1 MYVPRFGETNIV
13 YDVIDNKNNNILTTT
28 TDKTYGTITI
38 QDGILSHSDNESNFN
53 SPTGIIYGSDT
64 GGKWSLASTDIT
76 NGILTKSNDL
86 TFDSHTGLLYGKSTG
101 KQTWS
106 LDSVVIDKGILT
118 KSNDILG
125 FNSLTGILYGSATGD
140 TWSLESTKITDGIFT
155 RSNNTL
161 VFNSPTGIIY
171 GSDTGGTW
179 SLESTKITDGIFT
192 RSNNTLVFNNPN
204 GLLYG
209 SIKDDVWSLN
219 KVNNLTSYADSN
231 DYVLYYGKDSNN
243 ENKVTPHW
251 RILTI
256 DGKNFS
262 MQNGEVSHQW
272 RNIVT
277 NDDSNIVSI
286 QTEYLNDQDYGI
298 YNNNGKVVKLST
310 KVLNDIGLKFFS
322 PSEINESGYITT
334 NVIIYNSS
342 TDSVSFPVNYYN
354 VYNFHCD
361 DNQYL
366 NIDDRSYMQNLQYT
380 NGFYNFTTVSNN
392 LPVYDQIKNTYDGFY
407 NFIETNKINS
417 NTCYLHFTTSL
428 FVDSIVMPSPNID
441 KYADYSIDN
450 ISNYDCIIG
459 IYTNFGKIEPN
470 TFYQN
475 VFFCN
480 SNTPVL
486 SAEDTSPLLGY
497 LIVDLANID
506 KSGKVNINQLYD
518 IDSTIPYNTN
528 IVNYDI
534 DQLKNGIL
542 TFRPL
547 FYKSK
552 DNNITSLHYDKKT
565 YSNFYK
571 RITHLDSA
579 SLSIKQNDDSDSYGI
594 LSILER
600 DKDYIYYK
608 DNLQLTENVTIDSN
622 FNNMFHNYTIAIPND
637 GIVSIKDIDKVNE
650 RASIILNYIYCDT
663 DKNKNVYYLN
673 NCIKPFSYIV
683 DERNNYYLSDPI
695 LGNVLNNNNNLY
707 NVCLLTDDYTIIS
720 NKQIILSKNYY
731 TFISST
737 NESITVKNN
746 NTDKE
751 ITLKGSYPSCNNG
764 YISIDDID
772 NIYEIN
778 KFNNLV
784 NKDNNDIS
792 LEYKTYV
799 VQNFR
804 INTSVIYNNSNTS
817 NLHILVNDTIDAS
830 TYNIQYSID
839 NTIYEVGT
847 PLYKTNNIYVTEGKI
862 SRFTDN
868 IISFNSNMYGIDNN
882 NNRYE
887 YYPIIFNNDY
897 VYRKELL
904 IPNNDTFKYTL
915 FGVIY
920 NNTRYIFSAKD
931 VSLNIYGQIVVNT
944 DKYYYNSNEKA
955 IYSIN
960 GDNKI
965 VSSSLIIYNE
975 YIEILNNNYACNYI
989 TRTINENNNDT
1000 SKRFYYLYN
1009 KINIPI
1015 DYKSLNS
1022 NIIHINNPILGQN
1035 LYKPSTTNQYNLL
1048 STTEIN
1054 ENIYNKNI
1062 LISPENNKITLTLN
1076 ELNNSNN
1083 LTDENTTKAIITE
1096 EGIIV
1101 IKNKSFIM
1109 EITNPDEFIYSD
1121 NHIDIPFFDTPIE
1134 KDMKIVLKPI
1144 SKYSILSYNR
1154 KSYNNN
1160 ETYTDQIYTLAK
1172 NVGFKISLCNIYVT
1186 LTSYIGEYP
1195 SMIN

>member
-1 MYVPRFGETNIV
+1 MYVPRFGKTNIV
-13 YDVIDNKNNNILTTT
+13 YDVINGNNILTTT
-28 TDKTYGTITI
+28 TDKTYGTINI
-38 QDGILSHSDNESNFN
+38 QDGILTHSNEKSNFN
-53 SPTGIIYGSDT
+53 SPTGILYGST
-64 GGKWSLASTDIT
+64 TAEGKWSLASTDIT

-106 LDSVVIDKGILT
+106 LDSVIIDKGILT
-118 KSNDILG
+118 KSNNTLG
-125 FNSLTGILYGSATGD
+125 FSNPTGIL
-140 TWSLESTKITDGIFT
+140 
-155 RSNNTL
+155 
-161 VFNSPTGIIY
+161 Y

-192 RSNNTLVFNNPN
+192 KSNNALVFNKPN
-204 GLLYG
+204 GLIYG
-209 SIKDDVWSLN
+209 SIEGGVWSLN

-231 DYVLYYGKDSNN
+231 DYVLYYGKDANN

-251 RILTI
+251 RLLTI

-262 MQNGEVSHQW
+262 MKDGEVSHQW

-277 NDDSNIVSI
+277 NSQSSNIVSI

-322 PSEINESGYITT
+322 PSEINETGYITT

-354 VYNFHCD
+354 VYNFHCY

-366 NIDDRSYMQNLQYT
+366 NDNDRSYMQNLQYT
-380 NGFYNFTTVSNN
+380 KGFYNFTTVSNN

-428 FVDSIVMPSPNID
+428 FVDSIVMPPPNND

-459 IYTNFGKIEPN
+459 IYTNFGKVEPN

-475 VFFCN
+475 IFFCN

-518 IDSTIPYNTN
+518 IDSTVPYNKN

-552 DNNITSLHYDKKT
+552 DNTIISLHYDKKRN
-565 YSNFYK
+565 SNFYK
-571 RITHLDSA
+571 RTTYLDNKI
-579 SLSIKQNDDSDSYGI
+579 LKIKQNDKFDNYGI
-594 LSILER
+594 VSTLER

-608 DNLQLTENVTIDSN
+608 DNLRLTENVTIDSN
-622 FNNMFHNYTIAIPND
+622 FNNMLHNYSIIIPTD
-637 GIVSIKDIDKVNE
+637 GIISKDININNGTS
-650 RASIILNYIYCDT
+650 SILLDYVYCDT
-663 DKNKNVYYLN
+663 DANNNIYYLN
-673 NCIKPFSYIV
+673 KYIKPFSYDISDDNNLISDPV
-683 DERNNYYLSDPI
+683 LGNTYNNNYLCK
-695 LGNVLNNNNNLY
+695 
-707 NVCLLTDDYTIIS
+707 VCFVTNEITIIS
-720 NKQIILSKNYY
+720 NKQIILSKNDY
-731 TFISST
+731 TFLSST
-737 NESITVKNN
+737 TTNLTFKVN
-746 NTDKE
+746 NTDQQ
-751 ITLKGSYPSCNNG
+751 ITLENTTCNNG
-764 YISIDDID
+764 NICIEDI
-772 NIYEIN
+772 NNEYKIN
-778 KFNNLV
+778 NFNNIVDKSGNILF
-784 NKDNNDIS
+784 
-792 LEYKTYV
+792 EYKTYELI
-799 VQNFR
+799 NLR
-804 INTSVIYNNSNTS
+804 INPSVIYINSNTS
-817 NLHILVNDTIDAS
+817 NLHTCIVNT
-830 TYNIQYSID
+830 TTNID
-839 NTIYEVGT
+839 NISSKITSQSYLII
-847 PLYKTNNIYVTEGKI
+847 KDHNINIYRINNLFITDGNINKDYVNNYTFNPNIYKI
-862 SRFTDN
+862 
-868 IISFNSNMYGIDNN
+868 IKNN
-882 NNRYE
+882 NNYENVYE
-887 YYPIIFNNDY
+887 YHPIIYNNEY
-897 VYRKELL
+897 KYSKELL
-904 IPNNDTFKYTL
+904 ITNDNDTFIYTM

-920 NNTRYIFSAKD
+920 NHTHYIFSAKD
-931 VSLNIYGQIVVNT
+931 VSLNIFGQIVVNT
-944 DKYYYNSNEKA
+944 DKYYYKSNEKA

-965 VSSSLIIYNE
+965 VSSSLIMYNE
-975 YIEILNNNYACNYI
+975 YIEILNSNYFSIFHTKGVQGEKQRYKCLCKYMDISTYNTNFKSMGNNIIKIINPIYGINSYI
-989 TRTINENNNDT
+989 ESNTKTNSHNVLFDSKYIKPITNNQ
-1000 SKRFYYLYN
+1000 SVSRIVN
-1009 KINIPI
+1009 KIELVLSN
-1015 DYKSLNS
+1015 LNKL
-1022 NIIHINNPILGQN
+1022 ITEGD
-1035 LYKPSTTNQYNLL
+1035 TTVMNG
-1048 STTEIN
+1048 
-1054 ENIYNKNI
+1054 
-1062 LISPENNKITLTLN
+1062 
-1076 ELNNSNN
+1076 
-1083 LTDENTTKAIITE
+1083 KAIITN
-1096 EGIIV
+1096 EGIITL
-1101 IKNKSFIM
+1101 NPDSFIM
-1109 EITNPDEFIYSD
+1109 EITNPNEFIYSD

-1134 KDMKIVLKPI
+1134 KDMKVVLKPI
-1144 SKYSILSYNR
+1144 SKYSILSYNN
-1154 KSYNNN
+1154 K
-1160 ETYTDQIYTLAK
+1160 TYTNQAYTLAK